1 MGAAHPRDR
10 VALTAET
17 TGAADTIAAVATAP
31 GAGGIG
37 VLRLSGPRSREIAR
51 AVSGRKLKSRIF
63 HFATFR
69 DERGET
75 IDQGLAVWFAAP
87 RSYTG
92 EDVVELHAHG
102 SPAVLDLLLRR
113 VLQLGARAARAGEF
127 TERAFL
133 NGKLDLVQAEA
144 VADLIASGSATAA
157 RAAQRSLEGDF
168 SRAVRSLL
176 DALIRLRAWLEAALD
191 FPEEEIDFLST
202 PQLAAEFG
210 AVRSLLDDLLAATRR
225 GVILRDGL
233 HVVIVGRPN
242 AGKSSLLNALA
253 QSERAIVTAVPG
265 TTRDI
270 LRESVNLD
278 GIALTLVDTAGLRES
293 ADIVEREGMRRAR
306 AELAGADV
314 AILVTQSG
322 DVEADRVLLAD
333 CAREAARLIVHNKI
347 DLAGENPRV
356 ELVNGEIHLYLS
368 ARSGDGLDNLRDKLV
383 CLAGRGDDA
392 AGAFSARTRHVNA
405 LQRVAR
411 HLAAADAALR
421 EQRAGEIAG
430 EELRLAQHAL
440 GEITGEYRSD
450 DLLGAIF
457 STFCIGK

>member
-1 MGAAHPRDR
+1 MDAARTRGHA
-10 VALTAET
+10 ALTAET
-17 TGAADTIAAVATAP
+17 CAAVDTIAAVATAP

-37 VLRLSGPRSREIAR
+37 VLRLSGPRSHEIGR
-51 AVSGRKLKSRIF
+51 AVTGAKLKERIF
-63 HFATFR
+63 HFASFC
-69 DERGET
+69 DEGGDP
-75 IDQGLAVWFAAP
+75 IDRGLAVCFVAP

-102 SPAVLDLLLRR
+102 SPAVLDMLLRR
-113 VLQLGARAARAGEF
+113 VLQLGARAARPGEF

-157 RAAQRSLEGDF
+157 RAAQRILEGDF
-168 SRAVRSLL
+168 SRAVLLVL

-202 PQLAAEFG
+202 PQLAAKFG
-210 AVRSLLDDLLAATRR
+210 AVRAQLDDLLAATRR

-242 AGKSSLLNALA
+242 AGKSSLLNALE

-265 TTRDI
+265 TTRDV

-306 AELAGADV
+306 AELAAADV
-314 AILVTQSG
+314 AILVTQSS
-322 DVEADRVLLAD
+322 DVEVDRALLAD
-333 CAREAARLIVHNKI
+333 CTTQAVRLIVHNKI
-347 DLAGENPRV
+347 DLVGEVARGERV
-356 ELVNGEIHLYLS
+356 DEEIHLYLS
-368 ARSGDGLDNLRDKLV
+368 ARNGDGLDNLRNELV
-383 CLAGRGDDA
+383 RLAGRGDDV
-392 AGAFSARTRHVNA
+392 AGAFSARTRHVDA
-405 LQRVAR
+405 LQRVAC

-440 GEITGEYRSD
+440 CEITGEYRSD

>member
-1 MGAAHPRDR
+1 MDAARTRGHA
-10 VALTAET
+10 ALRAET
-17 TGAADTIAAVATAP
+17 RATVDTIAAVATAP

-37 VLRLSGPRSREIAR
+37 VLRLSGPRSREIGR
-51 AVSGRKLKSRIF
+51 AITGAKLKARIF

-69 DERGET
+69 DEGGDA
-75 IDQGLAVWFAAP
+75 IDRGLAVCFVAP

-113 VLQLGARAARAGEF
+113 VLQLGARAARPGEF

-191 FPEEEIDFLST
+191 FPEEEIDFLGA
-202 PQLAAEFG
+202 PQLSAEFDT
-210 AVRSLLDDLLAATRR
+210 VRTQLDDLLAATRR

-265 TTRDI
+265 TTRDV

-306 AELAGADV
+306 AELTGADV
-314 AILVTQSG
+314 AILVSQSG
-322 DVEADRVLLAD
+322 DVAADRALLAD
-333 CAREAARLIVHNKI
+333 CASEAVRLIVHNKI
-347 DLAGENPRV
+347 DLAGELPRV
-356 ELVNGEIHLYLS
+356 ERVNGEIHLYLS
-368 ARSGDGLDNLRDKLV
+368 ARSGDGLDNLRAELV
-383 CLAGRGDDA
+383 RLAGRGDDV
-392 AGAFSARTRHVNA
+392 AGAFSARTRHVDA

-440 GEITGEYRSD
+440 GELTGEYRSD